1 MRAAHG
7 PPPSTSTD
15 RKGPELTTVTTER
28 PRPRRRAASLA
39 PYLFVGAAALYLLL
53 FTAVPV
59 VRGLWFSV
67 TDAVLLNPNGGR
79 FVGAENYAE
88 LLTEA
93 RFWGSVGTT
102 LLYTAATVVGSI
114 VLGTV
119 AAVAINEGIRGRA
132 IFRALLTVP
141 WAVPSVSVVLV
152 FIWIYNV
159 ESGVANAGL
168 RGLGIGEQG
177 WLIDPALGLLSV
189 SIASIWKVFPF
200 VMLVVLAALQSVPAE
215 LREAARVDGADAF
228 NVFKSAVVPH
238 VIPTIRVVALLMT
251 IWSIRRF
258 EIIYLLTGGGP
269 IDATNTIVI
278 SVYREA
284 FQNSDLGRAAA
295 IGILG
300 LCLSMVVT
308 VVYFLVD
315 RREARKEA
323 L

>member
-1 MRAAHG
+1 M
-7 PPPSTSTD
+7 
-15 RKGPELTTVTTER
+15 TTVVTDGA
-28 PRPRRRAASLA
+28 PARPRRRAIPVA

-53 FTAVPV
+53 FTAIPV
-59 VRGLWFSV
+59 VRGLWFSF
-67 TDAVLLNPNGGR
+67 TDATLLNPGGGS
-79 FVGAENYAE
+79 FVGPENYAE
-88 LLTEA
+88 LVTEA

-132 IFRALLTVP
+132 FFRAILTIP

-168 RGLGIGEQG
+168 RVLGIGEQG

-189 SIASIWKVFPF
+189 SVASIWKVFPF
-200 VMLVVLAALQSVPAE
+200 VMLVVLAALQGVPAE
-215 LREAARVDGADAF
+215 LREAARVDGADAL
-228 NVFKSAVVPH
+228 NIFKSAVVPH
-238 VIPTIRVVALLMT
+238 VLPTIRVVALLMT

-315 RREARKEA
+315 RREARKESR
-323 L
+323 